1 MAYQGF
7 AQEYL
12 GMPAVTRAYT
22 TACVLTTAAVVS
34 GGRRGAGGRGAGRG
48 WPRAAGDGSCS
59 ACLPQQLE
67 FITPFQLYFNPD
79 LIFRKFQ
86 IWRLITNFLFF
97 GPLGF
102 SFFFNMIFLYRY
114 CRMLEEG
121 SFRGRTA
128 DFVFMFL
135 FGGFLMTL
143 FGLFASLF
151 FLGQAFTIMLVY
163 VWSRR
168 NPYIR
173 MNFFGLLN
181 FQAPFLPWVL
191 MGFSLLL
198 GNSII
203 IDLLGIAVGHIY
215 YFLED
220 VFPNQ
225 PGGKK
230 LLLTPNFLKMV
241 FDTPEEDPNYNP
253 LPEDRPEHQPRDQ
266 DQNEQQRPQ

>member
-22 TACVLTTAAVVS
+22 TACVLTTAAV
-34 GGRRGAGGRGAGRG
+34 
-48 WPRAAGDGSCS
+48 
-59 ACLPQQLE
+59 QLE

-203 IDLLGIAVGHIY
+203 IDLLAPSSSGSADKGVTAGPDLGDVSPQGLQWVTSIISWKM
-215 YFLED
+215 FSPTSLE
-220 VFPNQ
+220 
-225 PGGKK
+225 
-230 LLLTPNFLKMV
+230 
-241 FDTPEEDPNYNP
+241 E
-253 LPEDRPEHQPRDQ
+253 RSCC
-266 DQNEQQRPQ
+266 